1 MKFVCLKRS
10 FIGVESNARLLKW
23 HFARVLETKTRFY
36 DVVRYCQTLSDVVQ
50 MLSDVVQI
58 LSDVVRYCQMLSA
71 TLRYCQILSDIVRCC
86 QILSDIVRCCP
97 DVVRYCQIL
106 SENTNLKNVAEAIS
120 RPIRGDTLKKSDIPD
135 VRSKLHN
142 VETNRVGEIREQ
154 KS

>member
-58 LSDVVRYCQMLSA
+58 LSDVVRYCQ
-71 TLRYCQILSDIVRCC
+71 ILSDVV
-86 QILSDIVRCCP
+86 QMLS
-97 DVVRYCQIL
+97 RYCQIL